1 MGGKRRPDEYIKKEI
16 TASLN
21 KNKIL
26 VFIGGAYV
34 SGLEVVTLHL
44 IGELKRQGHC
54 VRCIVNGWNDGMII
68 KELQKIEVPFDEAKL
83 GWLYLTKPR
92 WTIDSLVHLPGA
104 YLKCRKIL
112 REFDPDIVHFCNYAS
127 VILLAPLLKNKACVY
142 NLQEPHEPNGK
153 NLFIYRLLNRRIRI
167 FTAVS
172 RYIEQVLLDL
182 RIPKDKIRLIYN
194 GVPVVEC
201 PPGRTPAD
209 IFVFGIV
216 GQVVPWKGHTTLV
229 DAVHLLKAPAA
240 PRFLV
245 KVFGNDKT
253 EYAAALRNHI
263 RETGTEAWFS
273 WEGFVREQ
281 DSIYSQVDA
290 VIVPSLSGEPC
301 SLTILESMMRGK
313 ALIVS
318 DRGGNPE
325 LIEDKKTGLIFKA
338 DNPAQLAGCIS
349 LLLERAPSTLPMG
362 EKAHEK
368 ALDSFTEYKM
378 AAAYT
383 AIYADM
389 AN

>member
-1 MGGKRRPDEYIKKEI
+1 
-16 TASLN
+16 LN

-44 IGELKRQGHC
+44 IGELKRQGHS

-68 KELQKIEVPFDEAKL
+68 KELQKLEVPFDEAKL
-83 GWLYLTKPR
+83 GWLYLTKPS

-104 YLKCRKIL
+104 YLRCRKIL

-209 IFVFGIV
+209 IFVFGII

-338 DNPAQLAGCIS
+338 DDPAQLAGCIS